1 MLAITTTPGTSDSVG
16 AAGGLFPQPKLQ
28 QLLLRGASAARS
40 AEVKVEEV
48 QRTSATTAA
57 TTDRRHRLKEAKTET
72 GDDPMKTKNKRT
84 MKAKKNRNTTTAAV
98 TTAITTA
105 TTPAVITCE
114 DVCPKEQPR
123 NNAACDMEPLGDI
136 DCDCEY
142 IDISYCL
149 FTCMDGQWY
158 MYMGCSIRGHSE
170 RFFTYAID

>member
-1 MLAITTTPGTSDSVG
+1 M
-16 AAGGLFPQPKLQ
+16 
-28 QLLLRGASAARS
+28 
-40 AEVKVEEV
+40 
-48 QRTSATTAA
+48 
-57 TTDRRHRLKEAKTET
+57 RRYRRRRLKAAKTET
-72 GDDPMKTKNKRT
+72 RDDLMKTKNKRT

-123 NNAACDMEPLGDI
+123 NNAACDWEKGDI

-149 FTCMDGQWY
+149 FTCMDGKWY
-158 MYMGCSIRGHSE
+158 MYMGCSIRDLE
-170 RFFTYAID
+170 RTGTYAID